1 MQIFNS
7 LAYMVMSLWG
17 STPAY
22 DPLTFPPALDQ
33 KEQIRYVMDSWVKE
47 EDKRMV
53 MPEELYEVICMY
65 ILTDYSKGFACNKVY
80 PGLFKSLVENDG
92 GLHRIAI
99 GRKKNF
105 ALFFHDYLGIY
116 SLPKHRADQQKI
128 FVTIQRKKIRT
139 ACFDSQD
146 KCVAMGDEEG
156 VVSIGVLKE
165 KENLKGD
172 LMFGNLPKVH
182 FNGHG
187 GYTLNPLKT
196 ICFIEQGPCFV
207 SSCTQKTCVWS
218 YDQRISEI
226 FSLPKSYE
234 GVYPNPY
241 NPIIACRSFDKLSF
255 IDIRFC
261 QPVLVPI
268 KKRAGVMD
276 FAFSPIGGKMA
287 VAGRDG
293 LDIYDLRFLDKK
305 NFFKQLS
312 SDLNFTID
320 YSADGVLG
328 AISVEQNTIRLY
340 DGDTIR
346 KIDTGHDC
354 DDFGFVGSDIVVR
367 GSTGVNVFSPLS

>member
-1 MQIFNS
+1 MQIFSS

-17 STPAY
+17 GTPAP
-22 DPLTFPPALDQ
+22 DSLTFPPSLAK

-47 EDKRMV
+47 EDKNMV
-53 MPEELYEVICMY
+53 MPEELSEVICMY
-65 ILTDYSKGFACNKVY
+65 VLADYNSLICLQAY
-80 PGLFKSLVENDG
+80 PTLFKPYCGATSPITG
-92 GLHRIAI
+92 MALHT
-99 GRKKNF
+99 KTEHF
-105 ALFFHDYLGIY
+105 ALFFRHWFGVY
-116 SLPKHRADQQKI
+116 SLKEEEYGKQRI
-128 FVTIQRKKIRT
+128 FTTVAGEPLMS
-139 ACFDSQD
+139 ACFDAQGGV
-146 KCVAMGDEEG
+146 VAMGG
-156 VVSIGVLKE
+156 RGGNISIGDADLSKKLKHE
-165 KENLKGD
+165 SYCVIPIHRFAGHKGH
-172 LMFGNLPKVH
+172 PVKS
-182 FNGHG
+182 
-187 GYTLNPLKT
+187 
-196 ICFIEQGPCFV
+196 ICFVNQGSCFV
-207 SSCTQKTCVWS
+207 STCTQKTCVWS